1 MSTEKKRE
9 QPRIPVRLSMEDP
22 EPMYR
27 QIESQIRDLIL
38 GGHLPPGTKLPTIR
52 ALAVDLGCSVITT
65 THAYNDLEAE
75 GFIRTRV
82 GMGTVVAE
90 IAEEKLSSYRHEA
103 VESAIKEAL
112 EAGLRAGLEREKLR
126 KIVESILEETLQ
138 EAAHTNAAGGGGT
151 S

>member
-1 MSTEKKRE
+1 MSAEKKKE
-9 QPRIPVRLSMEDP
+9 QPRIPVRISMEDP

-27 QIESQIRDLIL
+27 QIESQIRELIL

-65 THAYNDLEAE
+65 TRAYNDLEAE
-75 GFIRTRV
+75 GFIRTRM

-90 IAEEKLSSYRHEA
+90 VTEEKLSSYRHEA
-103 VESAIKEAL
+103 LESAIKEAL
-112 EAGLRAGLEREKLR
+112 ESGLRAGLATNEIR
-126 KIVESILEETLQ
+126 KIVENMLEETLQ
-138 EAAHTNAAGGGGT
+138 AAHSNAQGGP

>member
-1 MSTEKKRE
+1 MNADQA
-9 QPRIPVRLSMEDP
+9 QPRIPIHLSMDNP

-27 QIESQIRDLIL
+27 QIESQLRDLIL

-65 THAYNDLEAE
+65 SRAYQDLEGE
-75 GFIRTRV
+75 GFIRTRQ

-90 IAEEKLSSYRHEA
+90 MPEEKLSAYRREA
-103 VESAIKEAL
+103 VEGAIKEAL
-112 EAGLRAGLEREKLR
+112 QAGLRAGLERKELR
-126 KIVESILEETLQ
+126 KIVESILQETLQ
-138 EAAHTNAAGGGGT
+138 EAAHTDAAGEGT

>member
-1 MSTEKKRE
+1 MSTEKNRA
-9 QPRIPVRLSMEDP
+9 QPRVPVRLSMEDP

-27 QIESQIRDLIL
+27 QIESQLRDLIL

-82 GMGTVVAE
+82 GMGTVVA
-90 IAEEKLSSYRHEA
+90 AMPEEKLSSYRHEA
-103 VESAIKEAL
+103 VENAIKEAL
-112 EAGLRAGLEREKLR
+112 ESGLRAGLEEYEIR
-126 KIVESILEETLQ
+126 KIVEDVLDETLQ
-138 EAAHTNAAGGGGT
+138 VAHSNAQGAT